1 MKLISPTAEM
11 RRLLLFTVSLASG
24 FIGAHLACAQTIDR
38 DEFGI
43 QKMYADAPPPAN
55 NWVFHGDP
63 KDPRFMEQYI
73 VPAGGGWFRPENPT
87 ELRVEVVSDT
97 SADERTISTF
107 DVAKVLAKGY
117 LYKPPD
123 SPDGRGDFLNIE
135 QTWRF
140 RVIKTGAGTDN
151 GQAHVE
157 LVPGGYEQTSR
168 KDKIGK
174 DRAVPASCEAMSY
187 HFNLYPSDGRAA
199 MEKDS
204 DHVSGYAVDEVN
216 PLKRRALPPFADGRE
231 IIQKAVLFRTAAG
244 MKLEMYV
251 DATGR
256 GDSFRKV
263 LEFEDH
269 GQWGP
274 TRGGNAECDCAQNVV
289 LSMARVAIGYR
300 CDNMVDF
307 EFKDMSI
314 RSINPTKPL
323 HAAP

>member
-1 MKLISPTAEM
+1 MRKLRQFIISLGWECVIIH
-11 RRLLLFTVSLASG
+11 F
-24 FIGAHLACAQTIDR
+24 ACAQSTDR
-38 DEFGI
+38 DGFGI
-43 QKMYADAPPPAN
+43 QKVYADALPPAN
-55 NWVFHGDP
+55 NWVFQGNP
-63 KDPRFMEQYI
+63 KDPRFMEQPI
-73 VPAGGGWFRPENPT
+73 VPVGDGWFRPEDPI

-97 SADERTISTF
+97 SANERTIPTF

-117 LYKPPD
+117 LYKRPD

-140 RVIKTGAGTDN
+140 RVINTGTGTRN
-151 GQAHVE
+151 GHAHVE
-157 LVPGGYEQTSR
+157 LVPGGYKQTS
-168 KDKIGK
+168 KKNKVGMDQ
-174 DRAVPASCEAMSY
+174 AVPASCEAMAY
-187 HFNLYPSDGRAA
+187 HFNLYPMDGRAM
-199 MEKDS
+199 MEKNS
-204 DHVSGYAVDEVN
+204 DHVSGYAVDDVD
-216 PLKRRALPPFADGRE
+216 PQKKHAVPPFTDGRE
-231 IIQKAVLFRTAAG
+231 IIQKAVLYRTVAG

-263 LEFEDH
+263 LEYEDH

-274 TRGGNAECDCAQNVV
+274 TRGGNAECDCGENVV

-300 CDNMVDF
+300 CDNMIDF

-314 RSINPTKPL
+314 RSIDPTKPL